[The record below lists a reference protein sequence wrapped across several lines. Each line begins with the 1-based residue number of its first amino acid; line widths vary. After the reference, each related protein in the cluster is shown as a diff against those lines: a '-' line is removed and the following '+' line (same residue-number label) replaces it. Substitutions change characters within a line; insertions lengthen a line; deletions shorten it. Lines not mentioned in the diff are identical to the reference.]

1 LNKRSEGGGSVKIDL
16 RQNKQVYLKFPDS
29 DTCLI
34 EWLSSSL
41 DESSDSKDRWSRD
54 SEATNLQSTELKKM
68 HNQGEQVRT
77 KEDNKQFKGKRKEAL
92 ITHLAELEPREIT
105 AICVSLLKG
114 SEYRSFAKPQPKRS
128 HDLINYLERFNRTDE
143 LMEYLERHRPGL
155 YKMIQRDWQID
166 CLY

>member
-92 ITHLAELEPREIT
+92 ITHLAELEPHEIS
-105 AICVSLLKG
+105 AICVALLKD
-114 SEYRSFAKPQPKRS
+114 SEYRNFPKPQPERS
-128 HDLINYLERFNRTDE
+128 HALTSYFERFNRTDE
-143 LMEYLERHRPGL
+143 LVEHIRKRKPEL
-155 YKMIQRDWQID
+155 YKMIEQDMEE
-166 CLY
+166 